1 MPDGEA
7 TNTDSSGSDG
17 ANAGTGSGESGG
29 GTGDTGEGQPSETII
44 EPIELEPHR
53 RGLFEPPQIQILRRE
68 EK

>member
-1 MPDGEA
+1 MPDEEA
-7 TNTDSSGSDG
+7 TTTDNSGSDG

-29 GTGDTGEGQPSETII
+29 GAGGSGEGHPSEPVI

-53 RGLFEPPQIQILRRE
+53 RGLFEPPQILRRR